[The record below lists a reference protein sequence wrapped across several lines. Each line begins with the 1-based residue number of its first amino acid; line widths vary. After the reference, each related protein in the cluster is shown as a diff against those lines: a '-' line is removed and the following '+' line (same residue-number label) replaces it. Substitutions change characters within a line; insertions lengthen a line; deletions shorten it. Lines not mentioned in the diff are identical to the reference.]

1 MMHCT
6 SNLFKESRRHF
17 TIMPLLPNTTS
28 LNPPTALLVLNYYIF
43 SPLTIPSHMMYSN
56 SASPLPHPP
65 YSAKFF
71 LISHLPTVLPF
82 LPSTAQV
89 LERRRLLAGLH
100 VSGVSLVALHFR
112 SLLLTSRAGR
122 NQAINCNCESSKVT
136 ISARSTTL
144 DPGYHLLHTALNK
157 NSLTYLN
164 N

>member
-17 TIMPLLPNTTS
+17 TIMPLLPYTTS
-28 LNPPTALLVLNYYIF
+28 LNPPTTLLVLNYYIF
-43 SPLTIPSHMMYSN
+43 SPLTIPSYMMYSN

-65 YSAKFF
+65 YPAKFF
-71 LISHLPTVLPF
+71 LISHLPTILTIYSSSPRTQT
-82 LPSTAQV
+82 TACWAPCV
-89 LERRRLLAGLH
+89 RC
-100 VSGVSLVALHFR
+100 LVALHFR
-112 SLLLTSRAGR
+112 LLLLTSRAGR